1 MNKIFTGIFT
11 AILVAGIVG
20 IYFPNASATL
30 LLERETCSG
39 NSALAQDGSNSAEQN
54 PLQEQAN
61 DYGAQSVVPEFN
73 ALTGNNLNLN
83 DQQNGECGFE
93 LPGSPVPQSNPLASE
108 DENTIATTTALQNST
123 E

>member
-30 LLERETCSG
+30 GERETCSG

-61 DYGAQSVVPEFN
+61 DYGAQSVAPEFN
-73 ALTGNNLNLN
+73 ALTGNNFNLN

-93 LPGSPVPQSNPLASE
+93 RPDTPIPQAAPLADE
-108 DENTIATTTALQNST
+108 DETTVATTTALQNST